1 MKNIWKNFKNII
13 IKNLQIIQEV
23 INNSIKKC

>member
-1 MKNIWKNFKNII
+1 MRNIWKNFKNIT

-23 INNSIKKC
+23 INNFIKK